1 MYNSEPQVKV
11 LADSISPTG
20 KRLITLELTYWR
32 AIHAEVLKHRLLASN
47 SRSSRA
53 RPITSM
59 IDEARNNTWGPNH
72 WTLNQ
77 PGMVGKEITDEYTK
91 SLYRNMWMS
100 YAEDICKKIENQINM
115 SKYLQGP
122 QLHKQVF
129 NRLLEPYTSIS
140 QVISGTEWKNFFNLR
155 ISEFAEPNMRDLAVA
170 IQEAMNK
177 SNPIELSYGEYHLPY
192 ISDEDRSNYSID
204 DLKLISTARCAR
216 VSYAPFNNEKA
227 NPSKDLALAKSL
239 LTNHHM
245 SAFEHIATPVG
256 KHKYIDNPFIGWNQY
271 RQEVDDFSR

>member
-20 KRLITLELTYWR
+20 QRLITLELTYWR
-32 AIHAEVLKHRLLASN
+32 AIHAEVLKHRMLASN

-170 IQEAMNK
+170 IQEAMNN
-177 SNPIELSYGEYHLPY
+177 SNPTELSYGEYHLPY

-256 KHKYIDNPFIGWNQY
+256 KHKYIENPFIGWNQY